1 MGVASKIGE
10 IAKSKGIALK
20 ELSRQTDIPYT
31 TLYNA
36 VKRDSKMEFETVKKI
51 ADVLGVSWDEF
62 YPGDE
67 TDSWVKGWAPQKTD
81 SYKMQLDAACAYL
94 GELLNTAE
102 SDSETDWTVEE
113 RNNWIKRHIPQ
124 TAQKFNLK
132 ELDLNDTFQWFLPSE
147 EDWLSRVQESI
158 ANFNYFHTE
167 RINFKYLEK
176 IIRSF
181 AQMSDEGQAEAAKRV
196 QELTQIPAY
205 QRHAA
210 PVGDSTQSAGT
221 GDEKDPE

>member
-1 MGVASKIGE
+1 M
-10 IAKSKGIALK
+10 
-20 ELSRQTDIPYT
+20 
-31 TLYNA
+31 
-36 VKRDSKMEFETVKKI
+36 
-51 ADVLGVSWDEF
+51 VLT
-62 YPGDE
+62 P
-67 TDSWVKGWAPQKTD
+67 
-81 SYKMQLDAACAYL
+81 
-94 GELLNTAE
+94 
-102 SDSETDWTVEE
+102 
-113 RNNWIKRHIPQ
+113 
-124 TAQKFNLK
+124 
-132 ELDLNDTFQWFLPSE
+132 E

-210 PVGDSTQSAGT
+210 PAGDSTQSAGT